1 MPDLPLKEKILYLL
15 EVEKLSR
22 RQVIHELHI
31 GHRRL
36 KHLLGEKVMPGR
48 PKKPSVLEVYR
59 HLLEEWYRQ
68 YPRLKALQIY
78 QRIKEYGYTGSLRSV
93 QRFTSPFRSKKPVTY
108 YALDFVAGEEAQVD
122 WFYADFE
129 NLGRMALFLYVLSYS
144 RYAWGKFYPRTSFE
158 FFLDGHLE
166 CFEHLK
172 GLAHAHRYDNL
183 KSVVLKHTP
192 QTIQYN
198 PQFLEFARHYGF
210 KIHACNP
217 YKGNEKGRV
226 ERLGRDVRSSFLYG
240 RSFKDYEDLND
251 SFWQWLAGRNNQIHR
266 STHKTPVE
274 RLALENLLKLPGVG
288 FTPRRIIQGV
298 VSKTAL
304 IEFETNRYSVPSS
317 LGLKPCQ
324 ILAYPDRLEITV
336 GSKIVAR
343 HKRSFDRHNTFQN
356 PLHAEGL
363 LNKTPLFK
371 YQRILR
377 LIESMEPV
385 FYKFLRAQG
394 EDDSDRLECAYQIFK
409 LLKTHNRSVLV
420 SAIGELLS
428 MGTYK
433 TKAILSLLDL
443 PTPTDTK
450 EIFPSNQKLLD
461 IRCQERSLEE
471 YDKNNR
477 TL

>member
-1 MPDLPLKEKILYLL
+1 MDNLLLKERILYLL

-22 RQVIHELHI
+22 RQVIYQLHI
-31 GHRRL
+31 SHRRL
-36 KHLLGEKVMPGR
+36 KRLLGERIIPAR
-48 PKKPSVLEVYR
+48 PKKPSMLQTYR

-68 YPRLKALQIY
+68 YPRLQGTQVFRRL
-78 QRIKEYGYTGSLRSV
+78 KEYGYAGSLSSV
-93 QRFTSPFRSKKPVTY
+93 ERFSRPFRIKKPVVY
-108 YALDFVAGEEAQVD
+108 HALDFIAGEEAQVD
-122 WFYADFE
+122 WFFADLE
-129 NLGRMALFLYVLSYS
+129 NLGRRVLFLYVLSYS
-144 RYAWGKFYPRTSFE
+144 RYAHGRFYPRTSFE

-166 CFEHLK
+166 CFRRLK
-172 GLAHAHRYDNL
+172 GLARTHRYDNL

-192 QTIQYN
+192 QRIEYN

-240 RSFKDYEDLND
+240 QVFKDDEDLNER
-251 SFWQWLAGRNNQIHR
+251 FWKWLERRNGCIHR
-266 STHKTPVE
+266 SNGRAPSELLPK
-274 RLALENLLKLPGVG
+274 ENLLKLPSIE
-288 FTPRRIIQGV
+288 FAPRRIVQGV

-304 IEFETNRYSVPSS
+304 VEFEANRYSVPSS

-324 ILAYPDRLEITV
+324 ILAYPDRIEVTI

-343 HKRSFDRHNTFQN
+343 HKRSFDRHKIIQN
-356 PLHAEGL
+356 PLHAESL

-377 LIESMEPV
+377 LVESLDPV

-394 EDDSDRLECAYQIFK
+394 DDDSGRLECAYQIFK
-409 LLKTHNRSVLV
+409 LLKTHNRAVLI
-420 SAIGELLS
+420 SAVGELLS

-433 TKAILSLLDL
+433 TKALLSLLNL
-443 PTPTDTK
+443 PVPKRAD
-450 EIFPSNQKLLD
+450 EVFPSDQRLLD
-461 IRCQERSLEE
+461 IRYQERNLEE
-471 YDKNNR
+471 YDKNS
-477 TL
+477 